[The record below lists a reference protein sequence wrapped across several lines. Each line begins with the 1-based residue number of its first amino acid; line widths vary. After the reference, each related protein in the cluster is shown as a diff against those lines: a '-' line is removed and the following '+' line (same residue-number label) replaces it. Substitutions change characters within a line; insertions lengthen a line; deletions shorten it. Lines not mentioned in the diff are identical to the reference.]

1 MFQLPVIFVNIIFY
15 FCRTEFSSPSNSN
28 KEHELTLRTDD
39 KNEQCFDSAEIRM
52 RKEFNPSAN
61 ENPLQF
67 NATLIPV
74 EKNSNF
80 DGKLGRL
87 AKKVIVKRM
96 SIPFEQVCENTC
108 SIDLSVT
115 ANLAPSFQSPFVIG
129 SSSFVTLIFTVINI
143 GIDPAYLPVLKIPLG
158 KNLLRY
164 GRNTTPGL
172 TFCDYNLGACHTRR

>member
-1 MFQLPVIFVNIIFY
+1 MFRVLGIYNFGDLLKFQLTSCNFCKHHIFII
-15 FCRTEFSSPSNSN
+15 CRTEFSSPSKSN
-28 KEHELTLRTDD
+28 EEHELTLRTDNN
-39 KNEQCFDSAEIRM
+39 KAQCFDTAEIRM

-67 NATLIPV
+67 NATLIPL

-115 ANLAPSFQSPFVIG
+115 ANLGVKYLVFFSSRSLKTREKYISFARLVFLS
-129 SSSFVTLIFTVINI
+129 LNIF
-143 GIDPAYLPVLKIPLG
+143 
-158 KNLLRY
+158 
-164 GRNTTPGL
+164 
-172 TFCDYNLGACHTRR
+172 

>member
-39 KNEQCFDSAEIRM
+39 KNEQCFDTAEIRM

-74 EKNSNF
+74 EANSNF

-87 AKKVIVKRM
+87 AKK
-96 SIPFEQVCENTC
+96 
-108 SIDLSVT
+108 L
-115 ANLAPSFQSPFVIG
+115 IG
-129 SSSFVTLIFTVINI
+129 GLH
-143 GIDPAYLPVLKIPLG
+143 VL
-158 KNLLRY
+158 R
-164 GRNTTPGL
+164 
-172 TFCDYNLGACHTRR
+172 FFS

>member
-1 MFQLPVIFVNIIFY
+1 
-15 FCRTEFSSPSNSN
+15 
-28 KEHELTLRTDD
+28 
-39 KNEQCFDSAEIRM
+39 M

-74 EKNSNF
+74 ERNSNF

-87 AKKVIVKRM
+87 AKKLIVKRM

-115 ANLAPSFQSPFVIG
+115 ANLGSKYLLLFSPLVL
-129 SSSFVTLIFTVINI
+129 SKPEKNI
-143 GIDPAYLPVLKIPLG
+143 LVLK
-158 KNLLRY
+158 
-164 GRNTTPGL
+164 
-172 TFCDYNLGACHTRR
+172 C

>member
-1 MFQLPVIFVNIIFY
+1 MDGKYVRNLPFLWDLLMFQLPVIFVNIIFY

-39 KNEQCFDSAEIRM
+39 EKKQCFDTAEIRM

-87 AKKVIVKRM
+87 AKKVIGAKYLGVFFSSHSLKTRDN
-96 SIPFEQVCENTC
+96 ILETDNQ
-108 SIDLSVT
+108 
-115 ANLAPSFQSPFVIG
+115 NLR
-129 SSSFVTLIFTVINI
+129 
-143 GIDPAYLPVLKIPLG
+143 LG
-158 KNLLRY
+158 
-164 GRNTTPGL
+164 
-172 TFCDYNLGACHTRR
+172 

>member
-1 MFQLPVIFVNIIFY
+1 MFSPCSAKRRASDKDLPVLKCRKKWMANIWVTSLFYGISSSFNSHPVIFVNIIFY

-74 EKNSNF
+74 EANSNF

-87 AKKVIVKRM
+87 AKK
-96 SIPFEQVCENTC
+96 
-108 SIDLSVT
+108 L
-115 ANLAPSFQSPFVIG
+115 IG
-129 SSSFVTLIFTVINI
+129 
-143 GIDPAYLPVLKIPLG
+143 
-158 KNLLRY
+158 
-164 GRNTTPGL
+164 GL
-172 TFCDYNLGACHTRR
+172 HV